1 MRTHVLSGAGA
12 SKGANGASGS
22 AATAANA
29 GAEASA
35 VMQALQPL
43 NAREQLPGYGA
54 QDGKNMGTG
63 RMRHGEFEAINAKI
77 QVKTALPFM

>member
-1 MRTHVLSGAGA
+1 MLYLERAPPKVRTAHQALQQQQPMLAQKPLPS
-12 SKGANGASGS
+12 
-22 AATAANA
+22 
-29 GAEASA
+29 
-35 VMQALQPL
+35 MQALQPL